1 MLVGKQSRTSRMAQR
16 QAVFVPPQFVY
27 CQMPYSFCS
36 SQTFGSSSQDSFNA
50 LTLNQNC
57 VQNHNYTQCSTI
69 NQNQFEDTSQ
79 SCGFHQPDNEST
91 DTSDS
96 SDHII
101 FPQLCQQRYS
111 FDQIV
116 NSKVNIDI
124 YYRQLANQPH
134 LSVLVNH

>member
-16 QAVFVPPQFVY
+16 QAVFIPPRFVY
-27 CQMPYSFCS
+27 CQLPYSFSS
-36 SQTFGSSSQDSFNA
+36 SQTFVSNAQDYFNP

-57 VQNHNYTQCSTI
+57 VQNHNNTQCSTI

-79 SCGFHQPDNEST
+79 GCRSRQPENEST

-96 SDHII
+96 CDHII

-124 YYRQLANQPH
+124 YYPQFANQPH
-134 LSVLVNH
+134 LSVLANH